1 MVLVAVGWA
10 AWTFNR
16 LIALRN
22 RLEAAWSDID
32 ALLKRRADLIPNL
45 VESVRAYASHEERT
59 FREVTSARTT
69 ALAAGGGP
77 DAPEARARA
86 EAELQRRVGRLFAV
100 VEDYPELRA
109 SENILELQAELTR
122 TENDIAKAR
131 RYYNA
136 VVRDYDTMR
145 ETFPAMIVARLL
157 RFEELPYFEL
167 PDPEERRV
175 PEADVRVEQ
184 ADEEA
189 AS

>member
-1 MVLVAVGWA
+1 MVLAILGWV

-22 RLEAAWSDID
+22 RLEAAWGDID

-45 VESVRAYASHEERT
+45 VEAVRAYTRHEERT
-59 FREVTSARTT
+59 FREVTAARAT

-77 DAPEARARA
+77 EAPEARARA

-100 VEDYPELRA
+100 VEEYPELRA
-109 SENILELQAELTR
+109 SANVLELQAELTR
-122 TENDIAKAR
+122 TENDIARAR

-136 VVRDYDTMR
+136 VVRDYDTLR
-145 ETFPAMIVARLL
+145 ETFPAMIVAGLL
-157 RFEELPYFEL
+157 GFEELPYFEL

-175 PEADVRVEQ
+175 PDADVR
-184 ADEEA
+184 ADESDEGTGP
-189 AS
+189 